1 MSIEKSKKSEQKQK
15 TEVKKS
21 PLLFYALSKSI
32 AKASFAFFA
41 RYIRTDKLKTST
53 RFPITK
59 VSFVLLSKQKTEVKK
74 SPLLTFYKIFAKPIT
89 EVSFAYFLFRRK
101 KAKTEM
107 KTHLCL
113 LIIKFT

>member
-53 RFPITK
+53 RFPIT
-59 VSFVLLSKQKTEVKK
+59 
-74 SPLLTFYKIFAKPIT
+74 
-89 EVSFAYFLFRRK
+89 EVSFAYFSSRRK
-101 KAKTEM
+101 VGQPIIGS
-107 KTHLCL
+107 L
-113 LIIKFT
+113 LPVIE

>member
-74 SPLLTFYKIFAKPIT
+74 SPLLTFYKIFAKQIT
-89 EVSFAYFLFRRK
+89 EVSFV
-101 KAKTEM
+101 
-107 KTHLCL
+107 L
-113 LIIKFT
+113 LSKQKQR